1 MPKMS
6 PIRVLK
12 HWPVSWL
19 FSINKNISK
28 VCFSKYA
35 VVLWNFYLYFLFI
48 QVGNALVMLLQN
60 PDLLPSPSQ
69 RLAAVLLLHEL
80 FKQDTQ
86 TFHPF
91 TSIFVHL
98 LVIFIQFFLI
108 KDFFKTLS
116 HIFVISE

>member
-98 LVIFIQFFLI
+98 LVIFIHFF
-108 KDFFKTLS
+108 
-116 HIFVISE
+116 